1 LTITRYRSANENG
14 GISHN
19 CIDDSL
25 WTDSLDSIQLLSN

>member
-1 LTITRYRSANENG
+1 LTIARYRSANENG

-25 WTDSLDSIQLLSN
+25 